1 MLFQKSLSALG
12 LLAGLASAAPSPR
25 RRQAP
30 GALNVVYW
38 GQNGGGTIENND
50 LSAYCTATSD
60 IDVIVLSSL
69 WQWGNGA
76 TAMGGS
82 FGQSVCSLYCL
93 PVRRNKHVDKFVVWS
108 HQLRRT
114 PEL

>member
-1 MLFQKSLSALG
+1 MLFQKTLSGLG
-12 LLAGLASAAPSPR
+12 LLAGLASAAPSLR

-82 FGQSVCSLYCL
+82 FGQSVCPLYSLLVLQSTYF
-93 PVRRNKHVDKFVVWS
+93 NKFKVCS
-108 HQLRRT
+108 QQLR
-114 PEL
+114 